1 MTYYDIL
8 WPCFNTASIV
18 KLWRWSSGTW
28 KPVRCPRPSTAAWL
42 WMVWRIHEFGGFTMI
57 QSIQCQFGQWRPSKL
72 SHSWTKR
79 KKFCESKIM
88 KRSWS
93 DFQWFI
99 SSALSIL
106 AKIGL
111 LGQVNITW
119 HNAWTW
125 IGTMTWSWLVPSS
138 LGTCRF
144 GPQKSHWLVDGKG
157 GPTFFHH

>member
-1 MTYYDIL
+1 MTYYDHVSTL
-8 WPCFNTASIV
+8 PALSSCGGETLGPGN
-18 KLWRWSSGTW
+18 RWGV
-28 KPVRCPRPSTAAWL
+28 PDPRLLLGCGW
-42 WMVWRIHEFGGFTMI
+42 FGRFTM
-57 QSIQCQFGQWRPSKL
+57 IQCQFGQWRPSKL

-157 GPTFFHH
+157 GPTFFSSLISHYSLINGIY